1 MFKMTVEDVFV
12 IRNRGVVATG
22 RVESGTLRV
31 GDTVHINGGP
41 GVAVDAIEKFRKQID
56 EATDGRERGRA
67 DQGHRQGLSSTAATS
82 SPPRARLHLV
92 VRRGSTYLSR
102 SIRAERNR

>member
-1 MFKMTVEDVFV
+1 MFKMTVEDVFA

-41 GVAVDAIEKFRKQID
+41 GVSVDAIEKFRKQLD
-56 EATDGRERGRA
+56 EATAGENVGVLFKGVDKSQINRG
-67 DQGHRQGLSSTAATS
+67 DVLTS
-82 SPPRARLHLV
+82 SSSSSSSYGEAPP
-92 VRRGSTYLSR
+92 
-102 SIRAERNR
+102 I